1 MQFLKFQNFCEIKKF
16 VTLPM
21 SRSIYEI
28 DYLAFSNRILFWDF
42 SLVKTDGP
50 WEIFHLY
57 IPLYNAAIFIRLVIN
72 NSCLW
77 KIRENEIQNKKYI
90 QNFFM
95 DQSLDF
101 FLEWDDVWW
110 KWKMRKMIQLGY
122 LNVKKKFCAS
132 KAIQEDSQESISYKK

>member
-1 MQFLKFQNFCEIKKF
+1 MSYHKKIQALILEIHKMWK
-16 VTLPM
+16 L
-21 SRSIYEI
+21 EW
-28 DYLAFSNRILFWDF
+28 YLIEILF
-42 SLVKTDGP
+42 G
-50 WEIFHLY
+50 
-57 IPLYNAAIFIRLVIN
+57 
-72 NSCLW
+72 

-101 FLEWDDVWW
+101 FLEWDNVWW
-110 KWKMRKMIQLGY
+110 KWKMHEMIQLGY

>member
-28 DYLAFSNRILFWDF
+28 DYLAFSNRILSLDF

-57 IPLYNAAIFIRLVIN
+57 ILLYNAAIFIRLVIN

-77 KIRENEIQNKKYI
+77 KIRENENSSIISFNWHLPRKIMHEFGRTVPLHFWLYKLVHGLHYSMWWRSSLRFQL
-90 QNFFM
+90 
-95 DQSLDF
+95 QSWSCILF
-101 FLEWDDVWW
+101 WP
-110 KWKMRKMIQLGY
+110 MSM
-122 LNVKKKFCAS
+122 
-132 KAIQEDSQESISYKK
+132 